1 MIGVSS
7 IQEPVAHPEY
17 TVMVRNGRSSC
28 GGPAIQQTP
37 RKGGFREMFR
47 ASEGRLI
54 LSVDYDFIELCTLAS
69 VCEARY
75 GYSNLAEVI
84 RKVSYLDSI
93 VSVGE

>member
-1 MIGVSS
+1 
-7 IQEPVAHPEY
+7 
-17 TVMVRNGRSSC
+17 MVRNGRSSC

-84 RKVSYLDSI
+84 RKVKYLDSI
-93 VSVGE
+93 VSVPGLLCGGLTVVFTG